1 MLELLEILL
10 RLVVM
15 FQDPRDVEALRRT
28 APSYLSEETAGTNLA
43 AARIAGAL
51 YGIQPEIA
59 LAIAW
64 HESRYQPGVI
74 GPIVRGKRACGV
86 MQHTPVVKCPKSS
99 LLRDY
104 LIGARHLKEWIRA
117 QRGDL
122 ERALI
127 GYAGGYALLELCDR
141 GEAPRTCPIAR
152 VHQARAKRIKH
163 ARAKVSV
170 VGESRTRNLPDL
182 ESGASAVGPRRQN

>member
-1 MLELLEILL
+1 MFLLEMLL

-28 APSYLSEETAGTNLA
+28 APSYLSEETAGTHLA
-43 AARIAGAL
+43 AARIAGAI

-59 LAIAW
+59 LAVAW
-64 HESRYQPGVI
+64 HESRYQLDVI
-74 GPIVRGKRACGV
+74 GPLVRGKRACGV
-86 MQHTPVVKCPKSS
+86 MQHTPLKHCPKPS

-104 LIGARHLKEWIRA
+104 LTGARHLKWWIRA

-122 ERALI
+122 SRALI
-127 GYAGGYALLELCDR
+127 GYAGGYALLEKCDR

-152 VHQARAKRIKH
+152 IHLARAKRIKR
-163 ARAKVSV
+163 AREKI
-170 VGESRTRNLPDL
+170 
-182 ESGASAVGPRRQN
+182 